1 MSLVIN
7 SNMTASRSALNLN
20 RSNDLLRKSM
30 LRLSS
35 GKRIIN
41 PADDAG
47 GLAVGL
53 KLQSA
58 LRRTAATKH
67 NIQNGVSYLQ
77 MQDGALKVVGSVL
90 DRMAELKS
98 YSNDIT
104 KNEQD
109 RQNYNYEF
117 KELQEEGNAM
127 GFKHVASGP
136 LVRSSYHA
144 DEQHEAATKVRA

>member
-1 MSLVIN
+1 M
-7 SNMTASRSALNLN
+7 SALNLS

-77 MQDGALKVVGSVL
+77 VQDGALKVVGSVI

-117 KELQEEGNAM
+117 KELQAQ
-127 GFKHVASGP
+127 
-136 LVRSSYHA
+136 LVELRMSKFNGVVNV
-144 DEQHEAATKVRA
+144 D